1 MAKVAGKIYDK
12 RTKLPIPFIG
22 VVLGEKG
29 KATNTQGYFEFKDPP
44 LPLVLKIRAPFYQPV
59 ESRISE
65 FTENLHIDLMP
76 AHAI

>member
-1 MAKVAGKIYDK
+1 MSKVAGKIYDK

-29 KATNTQGYFEFKDPP
+29 KSTNALGYFEYKDPP
-44 LPLVLKIRAPFYQPV
+44 LPLVLYVKAPFYQPIEKRI
-59 ESRISE
+59 ES
-65 FTENLHIDLMP
+65 FTENIQIYLMP